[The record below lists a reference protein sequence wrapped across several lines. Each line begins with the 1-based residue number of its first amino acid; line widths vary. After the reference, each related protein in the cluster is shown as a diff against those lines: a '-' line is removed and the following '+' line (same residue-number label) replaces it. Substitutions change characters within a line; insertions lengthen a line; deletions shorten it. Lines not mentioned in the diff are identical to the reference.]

1 MLAGGDADVPLLL
14 IAEAGQEHSQVFR
27 SVFRWIGGNQGS
39 SALKL
44 LAPSHHLRFTVD
56 TPREA
61 GMGVDFILGLH
72 WNYP

>member
-44 LAPSHHLRFTVD
+44 LAPSHHLRFHSGYTK
-56 TPREA
+56 RS